1 MSGSF
6 KTVLL
11 GLKYLHD
18 ATETLGGSVGIL
30 VFDFF
35 VTIIFRVTG
44 QISGLM
50 NRKLS

>member
-11 GLKYLHD
+11 GLKYSHD

-30 VFDFF
+30 VFDFLLPLS
-35 VTIIFRVTG
+35 
-44 QISGLM
+44 SGLQV
-50 NRKLS
+50 RYLG